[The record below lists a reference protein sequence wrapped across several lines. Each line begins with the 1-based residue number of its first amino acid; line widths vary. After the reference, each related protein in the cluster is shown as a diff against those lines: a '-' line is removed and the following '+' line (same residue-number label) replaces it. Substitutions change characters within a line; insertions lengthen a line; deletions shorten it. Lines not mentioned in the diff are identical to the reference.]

1 MTNPVL
7 PKIIGKSSVLQ
18 REGDRIEK
26 SGMLLMMI
34 NAGEPRIAWLDW
46 ETDKIPASFSPKL
59 TTAIPP
65 PFLPPI

>member
-26 SGMLLMMI
+26 SGIVLMMI

-46 ETDKIPASFSPKL
+46 RLIRFPHH
-59 TTAIPP
+59 
-65 PFLPPI
+65 FLLN